1 MSDATAIVGLARAA
15 HLIAPGEG
23 VEALAQPHRALIE
36 AVVALRPAADV
47 TEGLL
52 REDLLRARLAVWLGL
67 VESTAATRALRDQVA
82 RLSAGSL
89 ARVGDL
95 LVQQGQLT
103 LPQAARVE
111 QCLSALPSACP
122 RCRGLID
129 RFLGAMAPTYAC
141 PACGASIPS
150 PLAAAQTGSSATVMP
165 ASGTPTPGS
174 KEDPTVQYAR
184 AGALPLPGRDFG
196 RYRIVCEL
204 GRGGMG
210 IVYQA
215 IQNGIDRVVALKTLL
230 AGPNAPEATVKRFLR
245 EAASCAHLSHPNIVA
260 IHDVGTESGIHY
272 FTMEYVEG
280 KTLSQVLKERKRLP
294 VEEACRLI
302 TDVARAVHYAHGKGV
317 IHRDL
322 KPSNILV
329 DDAGHPHVMDFGLA
343 KQVEGPT
350 DLTLTGTTIGTPA
363 YMSPEQAGGGKGEVD
378 TRTDVYSLG
387 ALLYE
392 CLAGQKVFTG
402 DTDVQVIFKV
412 VFEAPKPLED
422 VAPDIPSEVASVVMR
437 AIEKDRE
444 RRYASAWE
452 FASALEAF
460 RPRTSIEPLPEG
472 NTIVRRR
479 RAPWGTVAALVVLAV
494 AGGAWNWWPRSA
506 PTPPA
511 PVRDSSKARS
521 LLDRAALRPPADA
534 VGLLTDAIAC
544 DPDLAE
550 AYYARARALQGIG
563 KNEEALADYGRAI
576 DLNDSYLQARL
587 QRALLLDRTLGRP
600 EVARKD
606 YDKIL
611 ELEPESE
618 VGHVVTGISLYQQ
631 GKRAKALPYLVKA
644 VSLNG
649 RDESA
654 LYYLIWCYLQTGEQL
669 KAEEFATKAIALYPA
684 SEVYL
689 NLRGLS
695 FYYREMWKEA
705 QRDFEASLAVN
716 GRNADSWSNLGL
728 LWQARGDVARAHECF
743 TTAIGL
749 SPNGALYVKNRAD
762 LLMREERAEEALPD
776 IEMALRLAPADF
788 EAHLIAGQVLMGVGK
803 SAEAIKEF
811 KEAIRL
817 NPRSGAAYWNL
828 ATAYAVKMDIQSV
841 MFAIKNLERGMLVDP
856 RDGRTRT
863 MFEFSQWLKSSG
875 FQLLM
880 TPTDGGTPRQK
891 AVAKLRADLPKLI
904 DRLSRSRLPAQAV
917 QYVDGVIGMDPE
929 FADGYLIRGICWALA
944 NEYDRA
950 LPDLERALALNA
962 KMHPARG
969 MIASV
974 ALMRQDR
981 KAAIAAY
988 DGILA
993 LEDAPPFYR
1002 FLRGV
1007 ARLDDGDRKGAVEDF
1022 TSLKDAASEW
1032 PAGVLDDWI
1041 AEASE

>member
-1 MSDATAIVGLARAA
+1 MSDATDILGLARAA
-15 HLIAPGEG
+15 HLLAPGEG

-36 AVVALRPAADV
+36 GVAALRPAADV

-52 REDLLRARLAVWLGL
+52 REDVLRARLAVWLGL
-67 VESTAATRALRDQVA
+67 VEWTAATRSLREQVA
-82 RLSAGSL
+82 RLASGSL

-95 LVQQGQLT
+95 LVQEGQLT
-103 LPQAARVE
+103 LSQAARVE
-111 QCLSALPSACP
+111 QCLSALPSLCP
-122 RCRGLID
+122 RCRGAID
-129 RFLGAMAPTYAC
+129 RFLGAMAPAYAC
-141 PACGASIPS
+141 PACGAAIPS
-150 PLAAAQTGSSATVMP
+150 PLAGAQPGSSATVIP
-165 ASGTPTPGS
+165 ATTPTPGS
-174 KEDPTVQYAR
+174 KEEPTVAYER
-184 AGALPLPGRDFG
+184 GVVLPMPGRTFG
-196 RYRIVCEL
+196 RYRIVSEL

-210 IVYQA
+210 IVYKAVQTE
-215 IQNGIDRVVALKTLL
+215 IDRVVALKTLL

-245 EAASCAHLSHPNIVA
+245 EAASCAHLSHPNIVM
-260 IHDVGTESGIHY
+260 IHDVGTEGGIHY
-272 FTMEYVEG
+272 FTMQHVEG

-294 VEEACRLI
+294 LEEACRLL

-322 KPSNILV
+322 KPSNILI

-350 DLTLTGTTIGTPA
+350 DLTLTGTTIGTPS

-378 TRTDVYSLG
+378 SRSDVYSLG
-387 ALLYE
+387 AILYE

-402 DTDVQVIFKV
+402 DSDVQVIFKV
-412 VFEAPKPLED
+412 VFEAPKPLCE
-422 VAPDIPSEVASVVMR
+422 VAPDLPREVETVVMR
-437 AIEKDRE
+437 SIEKDRE

-460 RPRTSIEPLPEG
+460 RPRPAMEALPEG
-472 NTIVRRR
+472 TTVVRRR
-479 RAPWGTVAALVVLAV
+479 RAPWGAVVALLLFAS
-494 AGGAWNWWPRSA
+494 AGAAWKWWPHT
-506 PTPPA
+506 PTGPPA

-534 VGLLTDAIAC
+534 IGLLTEAIAC

-550 AYYARARALQGIG
+550 AHYARARAYQAIG
-563 KNEEALADYGRAI
+563 KNEEALADYGKAI
-576 DLNDSYLQARL
+576 ALNDSYLQARL
-587 QRALLLDRTLGRP
+587 YRALLVDRALGKP
-600 EVARKD
+600 GEAKKD

-611 ELEPESE
+611 ELDPGSE
-618 VGHVVTGISLYQQ
+618 VGHLVTGISLYQQ
-631 GKRAKALPYLVKA
+631 GKRAKALPYLQKA
-644 VSLNG
+644 VSLNA

-654 LYYLIWCYLQTGEQL
+654 LYYLIWCYLQTAEYL
-669 KAEEFATKAIALYPA
+669 KAEEISTKAIALYPA
-684 SEVYL
+684 NEVYL

-695 FYYREMWKEA
+695 FYYREMWKES
-705 QRDFEASLAVN
+705 QRDYEASLAAN
-716 GRNADSWSNLGL
+716 GRNADSWNNLGL
-728 LWQARGDVARAHECF
+728 LWQDRGDVAKAHECF

-749 SPNGALYVKNRAD
+749 SPNGALYVKNRAE
-762 LLMREERAEEALPD
+762 LLMREERAEEAQPD
-776 IEMALRLAPADF
+776 IEKALALAPADF
-788 EAHLIAGQVLMGVGK
+788 EAHLVAGQVQMGLGK
-803 SAEAIKEF
+803 SKEAIKEF
-811 KEAIRL
+811 NEAIRL

-856 RDGRTRT
+856 RDSRTRT

-891 AVAKLRADLPKLI
+891 AVAKLRSELPKLI

-917 QYVDGVIGMDPE
+917 QYVDTVIGMDPE
-929 FADGYLIRGICWALA
+929 FADAYLIRGICWALA
-944 NEYDRA
+944 HEYDRA
-950 LPDLERALALNA
+950 IPDLEKAVSLNE

-969 MIASV
+969 MIANV
-974 ALMRQDR
+974 ALEKRDR
-981 KAAIAAY
+981 AGAIATY

-993 LEDAPPFYR
+993 LEGAPPFYR

-1007 ARLDDGDRKGAVEDF
+1007 ARLDEGDKKGAIEDF
-1022 TSLKDAASEW
+1022 TALREITPDW
-1032 PAGVLDDWI
+1032 PTGVLDEWI